1 MNASIE
7 TPATLVPRQR
17 QDDGLTVL
25 LVDHHRLVTESLA
38 GLLPELPQ
46 VRATLTAGTLSA
58 ARDLLRRGGIDLVLV
73 DDVVNGGS
81 GLDLIHAEPPGG
93 RAPLVMIFSARA
105 DPRRIAEALLAGAV
119 GWMAQDCRREELVS
133 ALRTVGSGRRWV
145 APRLRSSVIDALV
158 RASAP
163 GSAAAGAVTMSARR
177 WEVLRLLADGL
188 SHGETAE
195 RLGLSLSTVRTHVRH
210 MCQALGVHSTP
221 ELVAM
226 VWDGRLVPP
235 RDETSTRP
243 K

>member
-1 MNASIE
+1 ME
-7 TPATLVPRQR
+7 TSTSLVPRQR
-17 QDDGLTVL
+17 QGEGLTVL

-38 GLLPELPQ
+38 GLLPELHQ
-46 VRATLTAGTLSA
+46 VRATTTAGSLSA
-58 ARDLLRRGGIDLVLV
+58 ARDVLRRGGIDIVLV

-81 GLDLIHAEPPGG
+81 GLDLVDADAPGG
-93 RAPLVMIFSARA
+93 RAPLVMIFSAGA
-105 DPRRIAEALLAGAV
+105 DPRRIAEALRAGAV
-119 GWMAQDCRREELVS
+119 GWIAQDCRREELVS

-145 APRLRSSVIDALV
+145 APRLRSAVIDALV
-158 RASAP
+158 QTDAP
-163 GSAAAGAVTMSARR
+163 EPATAVTLSARR
-177 WEVLRLLADGL
+177 WEVLRLLAEGL

-210 MCQALGVHSTP
+210 MCQALDVHSTP

-235 RDETSTRP
+235 RDEPTTRP

>member
-1 MNASIE
+1 ME
-7 TPATLVPRQR
+7 PPAAVFPRQR
-17 QDDGLTVL
+17 KGDGLTVL

-46 VRATLTAGTLSA
+46 VLATTTASTLSA

-73 DDVVNGGS
+73 DDVVDGGS
-81 GLDLIHAEPPGG
+81 GLDLIHADAPGG
-93 RAPLVMIFSARA
+93 RAPLVLIFSAGS
-105 DPRRIAEALLAGAV
+105 DPRRIAEALRAGAA
-119 GWMAQDCRREELVS
+119 GWIAQDCRREELVS
-133 ALRTVGSGRRWV
+133 ALRTVGSGHRWV
-145 APRLRSSVIDALV
+145 APRHRAAVIDALV
-158 RASAP
+158 QTDAP
-163 GSAAAGAVTMSARR
+163 GAVATSSVTLSARR
-177 WEVLRLLADGL
+177 WEVLMLLAEGL

-235 RDETSTRP
+235 GEPSTRP
-243 K
+243 N